1 MRRTTVMPQSG
12 CTPTMRFIMALL
24 SSVPLFELRGLLE
37 RQLAWPCTLENPID
51 HQRGAPQHVAIV
63 RTLGHQPTNVH
74 EVSKLEHRCYAV
86 RPARC
91 AMRARRKKNIR
102 SGKTKSAPTPSRV
115 IL

>member
-63 RTLGHQPTNVH
+63 RTLGHQPPTSTKSRNSNIAVT
-74 EVSKLEHRCYAV
+74 RCV
-86 RPARC
+86 RPDVRC
-91 AMRARRKKNIR
+91 GRDEKRTSDLERR
-102 SGKTKSAPTPSRV
+102 RV
-115 IL
+115 HRRPRGSYW